1 MGKRGGWTTVV
12 KKVFGCQTGGIRG
25 KVVNWFRP
33 FRQFPL
39 SMLFCDES
47 IMVSFFYDQKISKAE
62 KQLGRRRSI
71 DSDTSSTEDAVVV
84 RAAHSPARD
93 VKSTEVNNQ
102 QNQHAYNV
110 ALATAAA
117 AEAAAAAAA
126 RAAAEVARLAVAA
139 RSLGK
144 TKEELAA
151 IKIQTAYR
159 GYLARR
165 ALRALRGL
173 VRLKSLVGGHSVK
186 RQSATTLKCMQ
197 TLARVQ
203 SEVRSRRIRMSEEN
217 SALQRQIQ
225 QKREKELQKPSV
237 SVGDN
242 WNDSTQ
248 SKEKIEANIHYRQ
261 EAASKRERALAY
273 AYSHQITVAVQNG
286 DPLSGLLRFLS
297 QTWRGSSNSATQ
309 TFMDP
314 RNPRWGWSWLER
326 WMASRPWE
334 NVNATDK
341 ELNSD
346 HISVKSA
353 TSRSI
358 SSRRDT
364 KLQSPTAR
372 KLSQP
377 STRQSPST
385 PDSKAARRVRPTSLG
400 NGMDDE
406 SKSVK
411 SAQSDRCRRHSTAGS
426 SVRDDESLASSPAG
440 VPSYMASTESTRA
453 RSRPSPLGSAERV
466 RTPEKAAS
474 SGSAKKRL
482 SFSDSPAGPRRH
494 SGPAKTVTS
503 PAKDATKNPQ

>member
-84 RAAHSPARD
+84 RAAHSPPRD
-93 VKSTEVNNQ
+93 VKPMEVNNQ

-217 SALQRQIQ
+217 SALQRQIE

-248 SKEKIEANIHYRQ
+248 SKEKIEANIHHRQ
-261 EAASKRERALAY
+261 EAASRRERALAY
-273 AYSHQITVAVQNG
+273 AYSHQ
-286 DPLSGLLRFLS
+286 

-346 HISVKSA
+346 HISIKSA

-400 NGMDDE
+400 NGIDDE

-426 SVRDDESLASSPAG
+426 SVRDDESLASSPAS

-466 RTPEKAAS
+466 KTPEKAAS

-482 SFSDSPAGPRRH
+482 SFSDSLRGAH

>member
-1 MGKRGGWTTVV
+1 MGKRGGWTTAV
-12 KKVFGCQTGGIRG
+12 KKVFGCQTGVRG
-25 KVVNWFRP
+25 K
-33 FRQFPL
+33 
-39 SMLFCDES
+39 
-47 IMVSFFYDQKISKAE
+47 KIGKAE

-71 DSDTSSTEDAVVV
+71 DSDTSSIEDAVVV
-84 RAAHSPARD
+84 RASHSPTRD
-93 VKSTEVNNQ
+93 VKLTEVDSQ
-102 QNQHAYNV
+102 QNQPAYNI

-144 TKEELAA
+144 SKEELAA

-225 QKREKELQKPSV
+225 QKHEKELQKPSV
-237 SVGDN
+237 SVGEN

-248 SKEKIEANIHYRQ
+248 SKEKIEANIHHRQ
-261 EAASKRERALAY
+261 EAASRRERALAY
-273 AYSHQITVAVQNG
+273 AYTHQ
-286 DPLSGLLRFLS
+286 

-341 ELNSD
+341 EQNMSD
-346 HISVKSA
+346 HVSVKSA
-353 TSRSI
+353 TSCSI

-385 PDSKAARRVRPTSLG
+385 PDSKAARKVRPASLG
-400 NGMDDE
+400 NGTDDASD
-406 SKSVK
+406 SKSVR

-426 SVRDDESLASSPAG
+426 SVRDDESHASSPAG
-440 VPSYMASTESTRA
+440 VPSYMASTESARA

-466 RTPEKAAS
+466 GTPDKAAS
-474 SGSAKKRL
+474 GGSAKKRL
-482 SFSDSPAGPRRH
+482 SFSGSPAGPRRH

>member
-1 MGKRGGWTTVV
+1 MCEEFSFSGMGKRGGWATAV

-25 KVVNWFRP
+25 K
-33 FRQFPL
+33 
-39 SMLFCDES
+39 
-47 IMVSFFYDQKISKAE
+47 KISKSE

-71 DSDTSSTEDAVVV
+71 DSDASSTEDAVVV
-84 RAAHSPARD
+84 RAAHSPTRD
-93 VKSTEVNNQ
+93 VKLTEVDNQ

-186 RQSATTLKCMQ
+186 RQSVTTLKCMQ

-237 SVGDN
+237 SVGEN

-248 SKEKIEANIHYRQ
+248 SKEKIEANIHHRQ
-261 EAASKRERALAY
+261 EAASRRERALAY
-273 AYSHQITVAVQNG
+273 AYSHQ
-286 DPLSGLLRFLS
+286 

-314 RNPRWGWSWLER
+314 RNPQWGWSWLER

-334 NVNATDK
+334 NLNATDK

-346 HISVKSA
+346 HVSVKSA

-358 SSRRDT
+358 SSRLDT

-385 PDSKAARRVRPTSLG
+385 PDSKAARKVRPASLG
-400 NGMDDE
+400 NGMDDD

-411 SAQSDRCRRHSTAGS
+411 SAQSDRCRRHCTAGS

-440 VPSYMASTESTRA
+440 VPSYMASTESARA

-466 RTPEKAAS
+466 GTPEKAAS
-474 SGSAKKRL
+474 GGSAKKRL
-482 SFSDSPAGPRRH
+482 SFSGSPTGPRRH
-494 SGPAKTVTS
+494 SSPAKTVIS